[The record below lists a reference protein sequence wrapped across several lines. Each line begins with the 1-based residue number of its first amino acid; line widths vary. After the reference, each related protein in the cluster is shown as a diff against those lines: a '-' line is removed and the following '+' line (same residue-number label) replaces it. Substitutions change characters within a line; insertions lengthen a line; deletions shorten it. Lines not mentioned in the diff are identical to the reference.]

1 MNKDTLKA
9 ALAFMLIG
17 MVTGVII
24 CALLDRRTQ
33 GLITERDTTTYID
46 IVPYYYPIAK
56 DSTVVRYVTQK
67 LPVSKPQK
75 NDTSLAENYAQNNGE
90 NIPPQVIAEE
100 RDSVAAEIPITQKKY
115 EGDDYLAYVSGYQP
129 SLDSIFV
136 YAKTTTI
143 TERSYKPPN
152 KWHIGITGGYGYGF
166 TSKKA
171 EPFIGIGITYSV
183 INF

>member
-17 MVTGVII
+17 MVTGGII
-24 CALLDRRTQ
+24 CYALLARRTQ

-75 NDTSLAENYAQNNGE
+75 NDTSQTD
-90 NIPPQVIAEE
+90 IPPQVIAEE